1 MKTSKLTTS
10 PAQTKKY
17 ATSMGASLQGGEVL
31 LLIGNLGAGKTT
43 FTQGLLQ
50 FFGIDHITSPTF
62 VLKKTYPLK
71 PNKQKIENI
80 HHLDLYRL
88 DREVEFE
95 TLDLESCFQPH
106 DITII
111 EWGEKIRDSLSS
123 HPVMEI
129 KFEITPK
136 HHRRITIK
144 A

>member
-1 MKTSKLTTS
+1 MFLCQKTKD
-10 PAQTKKY
+10 TK
-17 ATSMGASLQGGEVL
+17 
-31 LLIGNLGAGKTT
+31 
-43 FTQGLLQ
+43 
-50 FFGIDHITSPTF
+50 HIII
-62 VLKKTYPLK
+62 K